1 MTASVT
7 SHSIRLSVSPP
18 SFESTNGLLRYYS
31 MSVVETKTG
40 EEYVVVS
47 ANTTIT
53 MISGLHPDYTYICSV
68 AAYTIGLGPYS
79 DTITVTLEEASKY
92 LGGINFC
99 GKKLQRLSLI

>member
-1 MTASVT
+1 
-7 SHSIRLSVSPP
+7 
-18 SFESTNGLLRYYS
+18 

-92 LGGINFC
+92 LIGGINFC
-99 GKKLQRLSLI
+99 GKTVNFCGIAAFLQHAYMRY